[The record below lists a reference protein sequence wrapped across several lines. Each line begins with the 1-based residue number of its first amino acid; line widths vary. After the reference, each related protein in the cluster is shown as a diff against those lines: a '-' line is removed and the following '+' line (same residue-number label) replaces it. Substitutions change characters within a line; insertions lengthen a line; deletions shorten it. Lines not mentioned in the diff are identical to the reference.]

1 VGTTLDR
8 VLLRCF
14 RYDPASR
21 RYHFYVMGV
30 LRIGSSAFALALV
43 TLLGVLWWR
52 ERRKGGAA

>member
-1 VGTTLDR
+1 
-8 VLLRCF
+8 
-14 RYDPASR
+14 
-21 RYHFYVMGV
+21 MGV